1 MADVNNEVKIKVT
14 LDSQEAEAKLAELY
28 QKAQNLVN
36 NATANPSGGGGG
48 GGGGVPP
55 SGNGGG
61 GDSPSDEQREQRRQR
76 NNARHFNDEV
86 NRNARLFGKLAGS
99 ALVGMIASDITGLY
113 YSSQR
118 HAGQNN
124 FNIDKA
130 ESGTQSALKYGGAG
144 MAFGAMIAGPV
155 GAAVVGGLS
164 AALGKYFSD
173 RKFSEKARLAGESQ
187 ENANK
192 IEEANTV
199 NRFVIQKENQAW
211 ELALSYNID
220 RGAKIRENLKRYDEE
235 MRNVRRYQRMSV
247 AYAEGRQEEW
257 VEKEGSIDQ
266 RAELKAD
273 REKRDRAQRSA
284 INTFQTNSQYG
295 ISQSGAF
302 ANMYVAS
309 SAIGDAEDEFN
320 RKWRSPTD
328 RDSVAK
334 AVIEQKRQNAIEI
347 TTASLSYA
355 LDEAYLNPHLNA
367 QPHDYG
373 AFGDAYSRMGVN
385 IGGVIDVGRLNS
397 PIVDNLAKVQQVL
410 ADIHSELKELRNK
423 GASKS
428 FDDLDEIRAKYLA
441 TFQ

>member
-36 NATANPSGGGGG
+36 NATANQSGGGGG

-76 NNARHFNDEV
+76 NNARVFNNEV

-99 ALVGMIASDITGLY
+99 ALVGMIVSDITGLY

-130 ESGTQSALKYGGAG
+130 EAGTQSALRYGGAG
-144 MAFGAMIAGPV
+144 MALGAMIAGPV

-173 RKFSEKARLAGESQ
+173 RKFAEKARLAGE
-187 ENANK
+187 EKKNENK
-192 IEEANTV
+192 IEEAKAV
-199 NRFVIQKENQAW
+199 DDFVSQKENQSF
-211 ELALSYNID
+211 ELALSYNLD
-220 RGAKIRENLKRYDEE
+220 RSAKIRELLKRSDESL
-235 MRNVRRYQRMSV
+235 RNLRRHQRMSV
-247 AYAEGRQEEW
+247 AYAEGRQDEW
-257 VEKEGSIDQ
+257 VDQEGSIYQ

-273 REKRDRAQRSA
+273 REKRDKSIREAMDRFTKWSANTYSVVGGMAEVSAFQFSVRS
-284 INTFQTNSQYG
+284 IN
-295 ISQSGAF
+295 
-302 ANMYVAS
+302 
-309 SAIGDAEDEFN
+309 DEYN
-320 RKWRSPTD
+320 RKWHSPAEPKNAEK
-328 RDSVAK
+328 VA
-334 AVIEQKRQNAIEI
+334 ADQLTREYLQDMMRAL
-347 TTASLSYA
+347 SLAY
-355 LDEAYLNPHLNA
+355 DEAFLNPHLHA

-410 ADIHSELKELRNK
+410 VDIHSDLKELKNNGK
-423 GASKS
+423 SKS
-428 FDDLDEIRAKYLA
+428 VDDIEGIRVEHLA
-441 TFQ
+441 QFQ

>member
-36 NATANPSGGGGG
+36 NATANQSGEG

-76 NNARHFNDEV
+76 NNAKHFNDEV

-99 ALVGMIASDITGLY
+99 ALVGMIVSDITGLY

-130 ESGTQSALKYGGAG
+130 EAGTQSALKYGGAG
-144 MAFGAMIAGPV
+144 MALGAMIAGPV

-164 AALGKYFSD
+164 AVLGKYFSD
-173 RKFSEKARLAGESQ
+173 RKFDEKARLLGEAQ
-187 ENANK
+187 ANANK
-192 IEEANTV
+192 IEESSTV
-199 NRFVIQKENQAW
+199 FGFVSQTEKQAFD
-211 ELALSYNID
+211 LSQSYNLD
-220 RGAKIRENLKRYDEE
+220 RGSKIRELIKRHDEAL
-235 MRNVRRYQRMSV
+235 RDVRRYQRMTT
-247 AYAEGRQEEW
+247 AFAEGRQEAW
-257 VEKEGSIDQ
+257 VEKEGSRDQ
-266 RAELKAD
+266 RAALKAD
-273 REKRDRAQRSA
+273 REKRDSDLRTIAEREAVQLRNTYSGEDAMGEMFSSAFQRSDV
-284 INTFQTNSQYG
+284 I
-295 ISQSGAF
+295 
-302 ANMYVAS
+302 
-309 SAIGDAEDEFN
+309 DEYN
-320 RKWRSPTD
+320 RKWRSPMD
-328 RDSVAK
+328 PDNAERVMGAQR
-334 AVIEQKRQNAIEI
+334 QKDAIDI
-347 TTASLSYA
+347 TTEALSLA
-355 LDEAYLNPHLNA
+355 LKEAVLNPNLQA

-373 AFGDAYSRMGVN
+373 AYGDAYSRMGVN

-397 PIVDNLAKVQQVL
+397 PIIDNLEKIQQFV
-410 ADIHSELKELRNK
+410 ADMAADLKELKQN
-423 GASKS
+423 GNSMS
-428 FDDLDEIRAKYLA
+428 LGDLDRIKDKYLA